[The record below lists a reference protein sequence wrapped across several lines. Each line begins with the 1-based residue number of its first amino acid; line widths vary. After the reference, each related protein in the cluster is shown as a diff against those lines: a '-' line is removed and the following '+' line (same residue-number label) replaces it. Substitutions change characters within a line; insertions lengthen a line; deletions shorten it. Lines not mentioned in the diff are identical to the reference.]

1 MNFFSALTDKIFAYL
16 SCVSTSKTEFVL
28 ETEPRS
34 IGKISV
40 GRQMLDGKVN
50 LVGQIIHH
58 NDEIWNLKTDKKV
71 FLKNTQF

>member
-16 SCVSTSKTEFVL
+16 FCLSKSKTEFVI

-40 GRQMLDGKVN
+40 GRQMLDGKIN

-58 NDEIWNLKTDKKV
+58 NDEIWNLKLTKS